1 MENANLDL
9 TLQVRRGRVV
19 GHQQIG
25 DDFPVTVTVAGV
37 AHRAVAECLRDNQ
50 PPAKMLCRHRPIP
63 IKVGQPIKV
72 GRPIKVEQ
80 PIKVEAPITITLSSD
95 EEEEREYIEPELV
108 LPKQEPSEENQEE
121 QSVTC

>member
-25 DDFPVTVTVAGV
+25 DDFPITVTVAEV

-50 PPAKMLCRHRPIP
+50 PPAKMLCRHQPM
-63 IKVGQPIKV
+63 PIKV
-72 GRPIKVEQ
+72 GRPIKVKR

-95 EEEEREYIEPELV
+95 EEEEREYVKLDLV
-108 LPKQEPSEENQEE
+108 LPKQESSEENQEE
-121 QSVTC
+121 H

>member
-1 MENANLDL
+1 MEDANLDL

-19 GHQQIG
+19 GHQETG
-25 DDFPVTVTVAGV
+25 DDFPITVAVAEV

-50 PPAKMLCRHRPIP
+50 RPAKMLCRHRPIP
-63 IKVGQPIKV
+63 IKVG
-72 GRPIKVEQ
+72 RPIKVKR

-95 EEEEREYIEPELV
+95 EEEEREYVEPELV

-121 QSVTC
+121 QSVNC